1 MKPLFVG
8 LSPLLKLMAFPP
20 DRKKAELKSRLRSGG
35 HNYYWFME
43 KYIPLLLMG
52 EKTLKDVD
60 LEIKILKRAAQRT
73 HNHYGILA
81 FLDMW
86 DSQDVSFIPPPEKVF
101 ISEHGMLG
109 VKLQPFLAYEENGQK
124 NCISHWNIL
133 RPDLPPEIG
142 RLGFYFLN
150 REFPDFKS
158 QLFNLRTHVKY
169 FEAPSWQQAEIQ
181 LARYLRQTESIWI
194 EVNKEAEEA
203 ARRDKQDDQDSEG
216 IGPRP

>member
-1 MKPLFVG
+1 MEPLVVG

-20 DRKKAELKSRLRSGG
+20 DRRKAELRSRLKPGG
-35 HNYYWFME
+35 HNFYWFME
-43 KYIPLLLMG
+43 KYIPLLLKG

-60 LEIKILKRAAQRT
+60 LEIKVLKRAAQRI

-81 FLDMW
+81 FLEMW
-86 DSQDVSFIPPPEKVF
+86 DSQDAAIIPAPETVYV
-101 ISEHGMLG
+101 SEHGMLR
-109 VKLQPFLAYEENGQK
+109 VNLQPILAYEKDGQK
-124 NCISHWNIL
+124 FCISFWNTL

-142 RLGFYFLN
+142 RLGYYFLN

-169 FEAPSWQQAEIQ
+169 FEAPSWQQAEIR
-181 LARYLRQTESIWI
+181 LARYLRQTESIWL

-203 ARRDKQDDQDSEG
+203 GQIKRRDDQDPKG
-216 IGPRP
+216 IGPRR